1 MTGAGLIAFALLVP
15 GVASLEPVRLL
26 RGATAISAADAAWVL
41 GTIIVLTTVELNA
54 RRVVALGV
62 IALVVAGFATCQLP
76 CGPRWSESTPRRPI
90 FQPRVS
96 RACR

>member
-1 MTGAGLIAFALLVP
+1 MTGAGLIAFALLVH

-54 RRVVALGV
+54 RRWG
-62 IALVVAGFATCQLP
+62 
-76 CGPRWSESTPRRPI
+76 
-90 FQPRVS
+90 
-96 RACR
+96 

>member
-1 MTGAGLIAFALLVP
+1 MTGAGLIAFALLVH

-41 GTIIVLTTVELNA
+41 GTIIVLTTVDLNA

-62 IALVVAGFATCQLP
+62 IALVVAGFALGNSPAGQD
-76 CGPRWSESTPRRPI
+76 GRSRH
-90 FQPRVS
+90 RVARYS
-96 RACR
+96 SHE